1 MPHGVRVRVSPLAIV
16 IAQVAEL
23 VDAPDSGSGARK
35 GVKVQILSW
44 AEKKLAV
51 KKNETEDPFLRNP

>member
-1 MPHGVRVRVSPLAIV
+1 MPHGVRVRVSPLANF

-44 AEKKLAV
+44 ADDRQAF
-51 KKNETEDPFLRNP
+51 FLLIKYHNYFC